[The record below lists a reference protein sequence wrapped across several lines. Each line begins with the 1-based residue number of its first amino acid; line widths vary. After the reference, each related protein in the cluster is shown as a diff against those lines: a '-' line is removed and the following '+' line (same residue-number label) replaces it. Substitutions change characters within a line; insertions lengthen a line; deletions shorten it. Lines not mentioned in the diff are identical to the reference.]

1 MNRITRKVAHNRLH
15 TAATMLLLCAGL
27 LLAGSASAQPVQNE
41 TLMVAEP
48 DGYTIANSGRR
59 SNAEVTQMVPS
70 GQTVTDWTEMVT
82 VQIYPDVSAFTFN
95 TYAAGLEERFKAACE
110 SAEAHALK
118 RGQENGYDTEY
129 WELNCRVKDGAHTP
143 SVTWFKMLRGND
155 RLYVVLKA
163 FLTAPSNEQ
172 IKTTAQ
178 YLKNISVCDT
188 RLKDRPCVAR

>member
-1 MNRITRKVAHNRLH
+1 MNHATRKLAHNRPH
-15 TAATMLLLCAGL
+15 AAAAMRSLCAGL

-41 TLMVAEP
+41 TLMVAAP

-59 SNAEVTQMVPS
+59 NNAEVTQMVPS
-70 GQTVTDWTEMVT
+70 GQNVNDWTEMVT
-82 VQIYPDVSAFTFN
+82 VQIYPDVNAFTFN

-118 RGQENGYDTEY
+118 RAEKNGYDTEY
-129 WELNCRVKDGAHTP
+129 WELNCQVKDGAHTP

-163 FLTAPSNEQ
+163 FLMEPSKEQ